1 MPDGERV
8 LRLSHER
15 AVSGPDTKG
24 GVTHP
29 PANTSLARLAR
40 LGAQQLHVWAGM
52 KPKDGHDRE
61 PFTACA
67 HPDCQLVRGDE
78 L

>member
-1 MPDGERV
+1 MHHVSTPILDAIIPSNEGRQWPAMTV
-8 LRLSHER
+8 SDRLR
-15 AVSGPDTKG
+15 
-24 GVTHP
+24 
-29 PANTSLARLAR
+29 RLAM
-40 LGAQQLHVWAGM
+40 LGASELHVWAGM